1 MRLDALGTVDDD
13 DDRIDGRQRAVGVF
27 GEVLVSRGVED
38 VDLGALVFEAHHG
51 RGDRDA
57 ALALDLHEVRRGAFL
72 DLVAFDRPGDVDG
85 PAEEQ
90 QLLGEGGFTRVGVGD
105 DREGAAACDFFL

>member
-1 MRLDALGTVDDD
+1 MRPEYPGNFKPYIILSG
-13 DDRIDGRQRAVGVF
+13 
-27 GEVLVSRGVED
+27 SRRCSGSRPTVED
-38 VDLGALVFEAHHG
+38 IDLGALVFEAHHG

-85 PAEEQ
+85 TAEEQ

-105 DREGAAACDFFL
+105 DSEGAAECDFFL